1 MALDSRLR
9 GNDDLRAW
17 ESEFCDTRLRG
28 NDDLRAWESE
38 FCDTLLRGNDDFLRE
53 HQAGQ
58 PCRRV
63 TVKMEL

>member
-1 MALDSRLR
+1 MPPWPCHPQEDRDPPLALDS
-9 GNDDLRAW
+9 
-17 ESEFCDTRLRG
+17 RLRG